1 MENLRNKLSNF
12 FTGTDLILIFLCL
25 IASLF
30 GCLFVQSATLSSL
43 TEDQTLSRDTTTM
56 IIAVCVGIII
66 AIILSKIDYEIILKL
81 WPIIAG
87 VSLLLMVSLF
97 FIGVGPDSR
106 SDAKTWIKIG
116 SFFFQPSE
124 IVKISFVLTLC
135 VHIELVGDEIS
146 KVKNMLLL
154 CVHGLVYI
162 GLVVLSGDIGSSLVY
177 IFIFIG
183 MLFIANVKKRYFAI
197 GLLAVISATPIVW
210 TKVFS
215 QIQKERFLAL
225 IYPNDYPDVIYQQD
239 QCIKAIGS
247 GQIFGKGLFKGSYTQ
262 NGVVPERQNDM
273 ILSVVGEELGLVGCV
288 LLLVLFFIII
298 FKIVRNAR
306 VSKDNAGMYICY
318 GLAFMFISQII
329 INIGMC
335 LQLLPV
341 IGITLPFISAG
352 GSSTLSSYIAIG
364 FVLSVYRHNNKLEAD
379 NFSINIIK
387 NSYKN

>member
-1 MENLRNKLSNF
+1 
-12 FTGTDLILIFLCL
+12 
-25 IASLF
+25 
-30 GCLFVQSATLSSL
+30 
-43 TEDQTLSRDTTTM
+43 
-56 IIAVCVGIII
+56 
-66 AIILSKIDYEIILKL
+66 
-81 WPIIAG
+81 
-87 VSLLLMVSLF
+87 
-97 FIGVGPDSR
+97 
-106 SDAKTWIKIG
+106 
-116 SFFFQPSE
+116 
-124 IVKISFVLTLC
+124 
-135 VHIELVGDEIS
+135 
-146 KVKNMLLL
+146 
-154 CVHGLVYI
+154 
-162 GLVVLSGDIGSSLVY
+162 
-177 IFIFIG
+177 
-183 MLFIANVKKRYFAI
+183 
-197 GLLAVISATPIVW
+197 
-210 TKVFS
+210 
-215 QIQKERFLAL
+215 
-225 IYPNDYPDVIYQQD
+225 
-239 QCIKAIGS
+239 
-247 GQIFGKGLFKGSYTQ
+247 IFGKGLFKGSYTQ